1 MNKKIIFIG
10 SFAALLVFISGCG
23 NNNKQVSTPT
33 NNDLPAVENSAK
45 ETGKVIDLSNLNN
58 QTVTTTP
65 GDILYIKFTSD
76 VSFKQH
82 SISSPD
88 AGAFVSLKDEEVKKQ
103 GNGYVNEW
111 WFKVEKSGEFEI
123 KFNYGSSGKKPEQI
137 FSYNIV
143 SI

>member
-1 MNKKIIFIG
+1 MNRKIVLIG
-10 SFAALLVFISGCG
+10 FFAALLVFVTGCG
-23 NNNKQVSTPT
+23 NGNKVSTPT
-33 NNDLPAVENSAK
+33 ENDLPPVADSVA
-45 ETGKVIDLSNLNN
+45 ETGKVIDLSALNN

-76 VSFKQH
+76 VTFKQH
-82 SISSPD
+82 SISSVD
-88 AGAFVSLKDEEVKKQ
+88 ASAFVSLKDEEVKKQ

-111 WFKVEKSGEFEI
+111 WFKVEKKGEFEI

>member
-1 MNKKIIFIG
+1 MNKRIIISTLFI
-10 SFAALLVFISGCG
+10 ALIFLFTGCG
-23 NNNKQVSTPT
+23 KENKVSTPT
-33 NNDLPAVENSAK
+33 NNDLPAIQDSAV

-65 GDILYIKFTSD
+65 GDILYIKFTSE
-76 VSFKQH
+76 VTFKQH
-82 SISSPD
+82 SISSAD
-88 AGAFVSLKDEEVKKQ
+88 AAAFVSLKDEKVEKK

-111 WFKVEKSGEFEI
+111 WFKVEKKGDFEI
-123 KFNYGSSGKKPEQI
+123 KFNYGSAGKKPEQF